1 MATAFDTFL
10 RLHEGLEKQAPGS
23 DASTARA
30 LALVSG
36 LPERPEVLDLGA
48 GPGRQ
53 TLALARLTRGRVTA
67 VDLHEPFLEQ
77 LRGRAAEAGFGS
89 AVRTIRASIDAAP
102 LPPGSFDLLWSEGA
116 AYAIGFDRALAL
128 WRPLLRPGGSLAIT
142 ELTWLREERT
152 AGSVEFWGSAYPA
165 MRNREDNV
173 AAIERAGYVL
183 RGSFALPSSD
193 WWDGYYDAL
202 AERIPRLR
210 DACAGDLEANAVLD
224 EAARE
229 IEVFRGSGGCY
240 GYVFFVASLP
250 A

>member
-1 MATAFDTFL
+1 VATAFDTFL
-10 RLHEGLEKQAPGS
+10 RLHEGLTKQAPGS

-30 LALVSG
+30 LALVRG

-77 LRGRAAEAGFGS
+77 LRDRAAEAGFGS
-89 AVRTIRASIDAAP
+89 AVRAVRASIDALP
-102 LPPGSFDLLWSEGA
+102 LPRAAFDLVWSEGA

-142 ELTWLREERT
+142 ELTWLREER
-152 AGSVEFWGSAYPA
+152 APGSVEFWGSAYPS
-165 MRNREDNV
+165 MRRYDENL

-183 RGSFALPSSD
+183 RGDFALPASD
-193 WWDGYYDAL
+193 WWDGYYDVL
-202 AERIPRLR
+202 AARIPRLR
-210 DACAGDLEANAVLD
+210 SACAGDPEATSALD

-229 IEVFRGSGGCY
+229 IEVFRGSSGCY

-250 A
+250 G